1 MTMLRP
7 SVSLLSVLT
16 PKKRRQTDNGLSP
29 SPKRLCLWGNSP
41 EDPITKDWSTLRIRR
56 PTCQLFTK
64 LTPSSTP
71 KRVIKS
77 NLLVHS
83 ARKIRRPQVR
93 LSSRSRSKSLT
104 PLNYSSS
111 PCSSSSRKS
120 NIDWSSDVQVME
132 RLKCQCLHRPS
143 VPLSNPIAIRRKTE
157 LKKRSRSLSLSTDRS
172 SSARSKSHDAL
183 CYSPMV
189 RRKRARINSMF
200 TPPSRTRKSNRKL
213 LLTRSTN
220 KTKLHKN
227 SPRLQIMN
235 REKANI
241 ETAKSVE
248 AELVELQSLTQRLM
262 VQLASATLKME
273 ALNRESTF
281 YKSVVAEIQN
291 IISLNTKNSVLFS
304 SFPKMR
310 L

>member
-29 SPKRLCLWGNSP
+29 SPKRLCLWGNTP

-56 PTCQLFTK
+56 PTCQLFAK
-64 LTPSSTP
+64 FTPSSTP

-104 PLNYSSS
+104 PLNYTRSSCSSS
-111 PCSSSSRKS
+111 PSRKS
-120 NIDWSSDVQVME
+120 NIEWSSDVQVME
-132 RLKCQCLHRPS
+132 RLKSLHRPGVS
-143 VPLSNPIAIRRKTE
+143 SLNRLAVRRKTE
-157 LKKRSRSLSLSTDRS
+157 VKKRSRSLSLSTDRS
-172 SSARSKSHDAL
+172 SSVRSKSHDAL

-220 KTKLHKN
+220 KAKLHKN
-227 SPRLQIMN
+227 SSRLQVMN
-235 REKANI
+235 REKVNI
-241 ETAKSVE
+241 GTAKSVE
-248 AELVELQSLTQRLM
+248 AELVELQTLTQRLM

-281 YKSVVAEIQN
+281 YKSLVAEIEN
-291 IISLNTKNSVLFS
+291 IISLNTKNNVLFS
-304 SFPKMR
+304 SFPKMQ